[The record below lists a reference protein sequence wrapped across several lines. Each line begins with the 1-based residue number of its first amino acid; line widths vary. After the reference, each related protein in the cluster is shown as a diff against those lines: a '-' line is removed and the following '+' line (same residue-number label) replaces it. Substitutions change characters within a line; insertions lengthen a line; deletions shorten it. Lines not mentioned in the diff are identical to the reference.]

1 MLHRC
6 RAILC
11 DMKDDHCVSLLE
23 DLHGKFDAVAEAV
36 SGVAQDVQSLKADVH
51 SIDDRLDHVEQDITA
66 IGGCNRPEYS

>member
-1 MLHRC
+1 
-6 RAILC
+6 
-11 DMKDDHCVSLLE
+11 VSSLLE

>member
-1 MLHRC
+1 M
-6 RAILC
+6 II
-11 DMKDDHCVSLLE
+11 VSSLLE

-66 IGGCNRPEYS
+66 IKAAVTDQSTAESTGHGAPRR